1 MELGTLEYILR
12 VVIAGICG
20 IGIGT
25 ERTHRSKEAGIRT
38 HCIVALGAALMMVI
52 SKYGFADIVAGE
64 NGMRGADGARIAAQ
78 VVSGIGF
85 LGAGMIF
92 VRKDMITGLT
102 TAAGIWVTSGI
113 GMAIGAG
120 MYGLGI
126 AASVTVIA
134 VQSVL
139 HMRIVH
145 QSGSRRL
152 KIKVKDVDRQDY
164 EKELTAI
171 LTEHGIRVSDVG
183 AERNNGA
190 YSYSI
195 SAETETDLSEDE
207 ILDLIEFNASVSS
220 VKA

>member
-1 MELGTLEYILR
+1 MELEYILR
-12 VVIAGICG
+12 IVIAGICG
-20 IGIGT
+20 ICIGT

-52 SKYGFADIVAGE
+52 SKYGFSDIVAGE

-102 TAAGIWVTSGI
+102 TAAGIWVTSGV

-145 QSGSRRL
+145 QSGTRRL
-152 KIKVKDVDRQDY
+152 KIKVKDVDRQGY
-164 EKELTAI
+164 EQELTGI
-171 LTEHGIRVSDVG
+171 LTEHGIKVNDVS
-183 AERNNGA
+183 AERSNGV

-195 SAETETDLSEDE
+195 SAETEADLSEEE
-207 ILDLIEFNASVSS
+207 ILELTEFNASVSS
-220 VKA
+220 VRA

>member
-1 MELGTLEYILR
+1 MELEYILR
-12 VVIAGICG
+12 IVIAGICG
-20 IGIGT
+20 ICIGT

-52 SKYGFADIVAGE
+52 SKYGFSDIVAGE

-120 MYGLGI
+120 MYVLGI

-145 QSGSRRL
+145 QGGMRRL
-152 KIKVKDVDRQDY
+152 KIKVRDVDRQGY

-171 LTEHGIRVSDVG
+171 LTEHGIKVNDVS
-183 AERNNGA
+183 AERSNGV

-195 SAETETDLSEDE
+195 SAETEADLSEEE
-207 ILDLIEFNASVSS
+207 ILELTEFNASVSS

>member
-1 MELGTLEYILR
+1 MELEYILR
-12 VVIAGICG
+12 IVIAGICG
-20 IGIGT
+20 ICIGT

-52 SKYGFADIVAGE
+52 SKYGFSDIVAGE

-120 MYGLGI
+120 MYVLGI

-145 QSGSRRL
+145 QGGTRRL
-152 KIKVKDVDRQDY
+152 KIKVRDVDRQGY

-171 LTEHGIRVSDVG
+171 LTEHGIKVNDVS
-183 AERNNGA
+183 AERSNGV

-195 SAETETDLSEDE
+195 SAETEADLSEEE
-207 ILDLIEFNASVSS
+207 ILGLTEFNASVSS